1 MAIFKGA
8 GVAIV
13 TPMNEDLSVN
23 FDKLGEL
30 IEEQI
35 AGGTDAIIICGT
47 TGESSTLTHGEH
59 LRAIKYTIDK
69 VAKRML
75 KGIDIQ
81 MQKIAEREPKF
92 NPDYILWIDK
102 DVMWFLFRNN
112 AKIITKSVSI
122 NVVN

>member
-69 VAKRML
+69 VAKRVPVIAGTGSNATDTAIML
-75 KGIDIQ
+75 STEAE
-81 MQKIAEREPKF
+81 KIWCRWSVISF
-92 NPDYILWIDK
+92 SIL
-102 DVMWFLFRNN
+102 
-112 AKIITKSVSI
+112 
-122 NVVN
+122 